1 MGFSWKE
8 ISRDLKQSFPIW
20 TCQRLILPKIVY
32 AKLLDLE
39 YPRVKAY
46 GQTRD
51 HKKKRKKRETLAF
64 ETWEK
69 LKRKSRF
76 TFHPLNRYLRDQ

>member
-1 MGFSWKE
+1 MSFQLK
-8 ISRDLKQSFPIW
+8 ISVPVCKTTRYQ
-20 TCQRLILPKIVY
+20 
-32 AKLLDLE
+32 

-69 LKRKSRF
+69 LK
-76 TFHPLNRYLRDQ
+76 